1 MARSTVE
8 EVLRRW
14 RGVRE
19 VVRNEGWLRR
29 GEGCSV
35 TGSIII
41 CINMYCLINRLVILS
56 KPPKFENAY
65 ILKEPNISELE
76 NNYSCCYNFL

>member
-41 CINMYCLINRLVILS
+41 CINMY
-56 KPPKFENAY
+56 
-65 ILKEPNISELE
+65 
-76 NNYSCCYNFL
+76 

>member
-1 MARSTVE
+1 MEILGGEELGCAQARSE
-8 EVLRRW
+8 EVVGSEEVVMRWW

-41 CINMYCLINRLVILS
+41 CINMYCLINR
-56 KPPKFENAY
+56 
-65 ILKEPNISELE
+65 
-76 NNYSCCYNFL
+76 